1 MSCKPG
7 DGLVNDGVLVHL
19 LLKVAHLAG
28 SILEGQDGDAHGL
41 FVGHDVET
49 LDDEIGMGRYKE
61 LDASIGKAQDGVEQ
75 ATDERR
81 VEVRFYLVDEDDGL
95 VVKIVIAKKKVE
107 DREFLDTL

>member
-1 MSCKPG
+1 MSCKPV
-7 DGLVNDGVLVHL
+7 DGLVNDGVLGHL

-61 LDASIGKAQDGVEQ
+61 LDASIGKAQYGVEKRLMS
-75 ATDERR
+75 EGW
-81 VEVRFYLVDEDDGL
+81 RFASTSSMRMIDWLS
-95 VVKIVIAKKKVE
+95 
-107 DREFLDTL
+107 R

>member
-1 MSCKPG
+1 MSCKPV
-7 DGLVNDGVLVHL
+7 DGLVNDGVLGHL

-61 LDASIGKAQDGVEQ
+61 LDASIGKAQYGVEQ

-81 VEVRFYLVDEDDGL
+81 VEVRFHLVDEDD
-95 VVKIVIAKKKVE
+95 
-107 DREFLDTL
+107 